1 MPILKSK
8 IALNFDLNNS
18 LLKVHYP
25 SKNYKNAWKDIYN
38 YLINHGFIHR
48 QYSGYISN
56 EAVSMIYVTQ
66 TITDMSLILD
76 WLQHCVKEFDVTL
89 IGDEFSLKQHFQQ
102 ENNFIKYV

>member
-1 MPILKSK
+1 MPILKNK

-18 LLKVHYP
+18 LLKAHYP

-38 YLINHGFIHR
+38 YLINHDFIHR
-48 QYSGYISN
+48 QYPGYISN

-66 TITDMSLILD
+66 TITDMLLILD

-89 IGDEFSLKQHFQQ
+89 IGDEFSLKKYIKH
-102 ENNFIKYV
+102 ENYFN

>member
-1 MPILKSK
+1 MPILKNK

-18 LLKVHYP
+18 LLKAHYP

-38 YLINHGFIHR
+38 YLINHDFIHR

-66 TITDMSLILD
+66 TITDMLLILD

-89 IGDEFSLKQHFQQ
+89 IGDEFSLKKYIKH
-102 ENNFIKYV
+102 ENYFN

>member
-18 LLKVHYP
+18 LLKAHYP

-38 YLINHGFIHR
+38 YLINHDFIHR
-48 QYSGYISN
+48 QYSVYINN

-66 TITDMSLILD
+66 IISDMSLIFN

-89 IGDEFSLKQHFQQ
+89 IGDEFSLKKYIKH
-102 ENNFIKYV
+102 ENYFN

>member
-8 IALNFDLNNS
+8 IVLNFDLNNS
-18 LLKVHYP
+18 LLKAHYP

-38 YLINHGFIHR
+38 YLINQCFIHR

-66 TITDMSLILD
+66 TITDISLVFNLIPYNHLMIL
-76 WLQHCVKEFDVTL
+76 
-89 IGDEFSLKQHFQQ
+89 I
-102 ENNFIKYV
+102 I